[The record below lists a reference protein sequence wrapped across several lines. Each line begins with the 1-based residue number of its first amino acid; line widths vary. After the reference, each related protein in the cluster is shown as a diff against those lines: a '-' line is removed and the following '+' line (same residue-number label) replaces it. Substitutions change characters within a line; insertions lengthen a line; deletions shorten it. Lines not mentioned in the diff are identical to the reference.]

1 MTTLAE
7 RLQALLSEKGRSYH
21 RILRDATHEI
31 RRAVLDR
38 PWSEVEPEL
47 QSQGLPQIRARD
59 HQHTSEYR
67 HLITTEEYRG
77 GDKPAHTVFL
87 ELTVDRRQP
96 NQTSNAKPGIVM
108 VAVAGTLIELNR
120 PYKEVMASM
129 TFFAGSVLHLA
140 LILPEVEES
149 TLRYPIIKS
158 IEVNYDFIRH
168 WRWES
173 FPPGFSV
180 DITLGE
186 SELHDRRGKSFTFT
200 AESGLDCHLD
210 WDGNPV
216 QQEFVPKDT
225 LEIFQPWGHS
235 EWRHDD

>member
-7 RLQALLSEKGRSYH
+7 RLQASLSEKGRSYH

-47 QSQGLPQIRARD
+47 QSQGLPQIRVRD

-96 NQTSNAKPGIVM
+96 NQTSDTKPGVVM
-108 VAVAGTLIELNR
+108 VAVAGTLIELNC
-120 PYKEVMASM
+120 PYKQVVASGA
-129 TFFAGSVLHLA
+129 FFTGSVLYHA
-140 LILPEVEES
+140 LRLLEVEES
-149 TLRYPIIKS
+149 TERYPIVKT
-158 IEVNYDFIRH
+158 IEVNYDFIRDF
-168 WRWES
+168 RSES
-173 FPPGFSV
+173 TPQGFGIN
-180 DITLGE
+180 ITLGM
-186 SELHDRRGKSFTFT
+186 SEHDNRRGKDFLFT
-200 AESGLDCHLD
+200 AESGLDSPQD
-210 WDGNPV
+210 WHGNPL
-216 QQEFVPKDT
+216 QQD
-225 LEIFQPWGHS
+225 FQPQDVFYDFRKWGGG
-235 EWRHDD
+235 EWRRDD